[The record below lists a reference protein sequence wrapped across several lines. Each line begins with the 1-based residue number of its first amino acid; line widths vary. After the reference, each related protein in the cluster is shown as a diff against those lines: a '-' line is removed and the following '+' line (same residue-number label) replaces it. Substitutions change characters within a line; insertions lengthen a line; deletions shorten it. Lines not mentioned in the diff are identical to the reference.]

1 MLGLERHEDAIG
13 KTDFDYYT
21 PESAGATFADE
32 QRILALGE
40 PLISKEEHMQRA
52 DGQWCWVTTTK
63 VPLRDRHGK
72 AIGLMGISRDITE
85 RKLAERKVEH
95 YGAVLAEKNAQMES
109 DLHTARELQ
118 QAFLPQQYPHI
129 TVGGGTESALQF
141 CHRYRPCAAVG
152 GDFFDV
158 LQLSE
163 SSAGVIICD
172 VMGKGVQAALVT
184 AMLRALLEELGPLAD
199 DPGRFLTGVSHGLQ
213 SGLKQMPTPMFA
225 TAFYLVADAAT
236 GELRYANAGHPSPL
250 HVRPA
255 AGTVAPLAMADGERG
270 PALGMFEG
278 ATYQTVR
285 GRLDTGDIL
294 MLFTDGAFEEI
305 GTAGEEYG
313 QQRLLDA
320 VRRRATL
327 APAQLLDG
335 VLAEVQQ
342 FCGYGEFEDD
352 VCLVAMQAVRLGSPA
367 EKGPA

>member
-1 MLGLERHEDAIG
+1 LERPEDAIG
-13 KTDFDYYT
+13 KADFDFFM

-40 PLISKEEHMQRA
+40 PLISKEENMQRA

-63 VPLRDRHGK
+63 IPLRDRRGK
-72 AIGLMGISRDITE
+72 TIGLMGVSRDITG

-95 YGAVLAEKNAQMES
+95 YSAVLAEKNAQMES

-118 QAFLPQQYPHI
+118 QAFLPQQYPRI
-129 TVGGGTESALQF
+129 TAGGGTEPALQF

-163 SSAGVIICD
+163 SAAGVIICD

-199 DPGRFLTGVSHGLQ
+199 DPGRFLTGVNHGLHN
-213 SGLKQMPTPMFA
+213 GLKQMPTPMFA
-225 TAFYLVADAAT
+225 TAFYLVVDAET

-255 AGTVAPLAMADGERG
+255 AGTVAPLALADGESG

-278 ATYQTVR
+278 ATYRTVR
-285 GRLDTGDIL
+285 GRLNAGDVL

-305 GTAGEEYG
+305 GTAGDEYG
-313 QQRLLDA
+313 QERLLDA

-352 VCLVAMQAVRLGSPA
+352 VCLVAVQAVRLGS
-367 EKGPA
+367 